1 MKVSECREL
10 VDGELIKSKDEALLE
25 AMKLRFELARG
36 VLANPSKIRS
46 LRRDVARIETVL
58 NERRLE
64 AEEKREVG
72 NGE

>member
-46 LRRDVARIETVL
+46 LRRDVAKIETVL

>member
-25 AMKLRFELARG
+25 AMKLRFELAKG
-36 VLANPSKIRS
+36 ALANPSKIRS
-46 LRRDVARIETVL
+46 LRRDVARINTIL